1 MCVVL
6 KIEMSILFLVESKMF
21 EIKFGKAQHKIDL
34 LLLSGLGQLA
44 RNLHIV
50 WRVCVIVG
58 CGWLLHCIGNCIG
71 NYILYRWSFRRL
83 YIKSAYFLFVHSC
96 AFSAK
101 TCCIQMK
108 QLKKKLCNN
117 RMQIYLSCAFG
128 VIVDLASSSIWIFH
142 FDDYFLFFFWF
153 QPFVDQQ
160 GPTTQQR
167 EICSLCINNQLDNPW
182 SAILHVRAPSTHLSL
197 SLCVSRTY
205 DHFGHSLWPPRI
217 HLHFHI
223 FFSFDFVY
231 GLDMN
236 AHCCDHNFL
245 HFCMHFILLSSARG
259 ILHT

>member
-128 VIVDLASSSIWIFH
+128 VIVDLDISFRWLFSVFFLVSTICWPAGTNNTTTRNMFLVHKQSI
-142 FDDYFLFFFWF
+142 
-153 QPFVDQQ
+153 
-160 GPTTQQR
+160 R
-167 EICSLCINNQLDNPW
+167 
-182 SAILHVRAPSTHLSL
+182 
-197 SLCVSRTY
+197 
-205 DHFGHSLWPPRI
+205 
-217 HLHFHI
+217 
-223 FFSFDFVY
+223 
-231 GLDMN
+231 
-236 AHCCDHNFL
+236 
-245 HFCMHFILLSSARG
+245 
-259 ILHT
+259 